1 MHPQEFSILG
11 DKLRAKQGDAVRC
24 AWVGVQGG
32 LCKAWDAQQD
42 GGELRKGKAGRIWGT
57 GAMPRMPRPI
67 MEDTQTRAIGR
78 LQQDQG
84 PARPHLL
91 THRQGPLPC
100 EAMDTGM
107 DAQHS
112 PAKGGQVGEGLRVEG
127 AQVGWERWAP
137 QGDSLRQKGTGVGER
152 AQGRQGGA
160 SPGQPGETASVWPSK
175 QE

>member
-1 MHPQEFSILG
+1 M
-11 DKLRAKQGDAVRC
+11 
-24 AWVGVQGG
+24 
-32 LCKAWDAQQD
+32 
-42 GGELRKGKAGRIWGT
+42 
-57 GAMPRMPRPI
+57 
-67 MEDTQTRAIGR
+67 GR

-152 AQGRQGGA
+152 AQREAGRGKSRTAWRDSLSVAKRAGIGSADLWAWGQGVPRGCQW
-160 SPGQPGETASVWPSK
+160 GQDLGQIWFWT
-175 QE
+175 